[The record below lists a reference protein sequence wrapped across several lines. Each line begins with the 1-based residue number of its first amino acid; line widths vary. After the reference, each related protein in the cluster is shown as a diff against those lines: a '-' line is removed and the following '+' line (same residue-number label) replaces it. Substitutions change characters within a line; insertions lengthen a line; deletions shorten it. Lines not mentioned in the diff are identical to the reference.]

1 MKIAKNTVASL
12 TYSLEVEGELIEKT
26 DKANPLVFL
35 VGVGSMIPGFERQLM
50 GKTSGESYKFSID
63 PEEGYGQADPNAVI
77 DLSKD
82 IFTVE
87 GEIQEDLLQVGKV
100 VPMQDQNGQP
110 LHGVVLEVADDTVKM
125 DFNHRLAGKTL
136 EFSGEIIEVRQ
147 ATSDEMSHGHVHGHG
162 GHHH

>member
-12 TYSLEVEGELIEKT
+12 TYSLEVEGELVEKT
-26 DKANPLVFL
+26 DRNNPLVFL

-50 GKTSGESYKFSID
+50 GKESGESYKFTIEPD
-63 PEEGYGQADPNAVI
+63 EGYGQVDPNAII

-82 IFTVE
+82 IFTID
-87 GEIQEDLLQVGKV
+87 GELQEDLLQVGKV
-100 VPMQDQNGQP
+100 IPMQDQNGNP
-110 LHGVVLEVADDTVKM
+110 LQGVVVEVGADTVKM

-136 EFSGEIIEVRQ
+136 EFSGEILDVRQ
-147 ATSDEMSHGHVHGHG
+147 ATPDELSHGHAHGPG